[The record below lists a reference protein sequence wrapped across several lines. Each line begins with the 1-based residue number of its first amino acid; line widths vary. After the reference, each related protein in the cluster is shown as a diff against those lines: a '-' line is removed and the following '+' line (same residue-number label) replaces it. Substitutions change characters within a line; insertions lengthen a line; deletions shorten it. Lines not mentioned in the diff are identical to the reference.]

1 MSDGPF
7 TGRQNWKA
15 SNNTRERYKPVRRQN
30 LAETGM
36 GLYYNYPVDHDV
48 VLTSIKRLDV

>member
-30 LAETGM
+30 LAETDM